1 MRLSMLVNGLANVWL
16 RLRARQG
23 KLKLNTF
30 RLIRAFYRFGPGLLV
45 NRLSHLPALS
55 HVDASGTSQVPGGP
69 SGAFASVLDPGRID
83 DPSPWPRRCC
93 PLLFRRQRLQHWSY
107 RGDRGASAPAF
118 YASRV
123 MLPPPMQDSLP
134 AGWLAF
140 AGRELNPLVRAVT
153 SLPLSWIYPDGYES
167 RPTARDAFDPIRNAQ
182 SQCSN
187 HQSALCEI
195 I

>member
-1 MRLSMLVNGLANVWL
+1 VLKDGVIGYLRKPLDENHLGDVFMRLSMLVNGLANVWL

-93 PLLFRRQRLQHWSY
+93 PCSFDGKGFSIGHIGATAGLQH
-107 RGDRGASAPAF
+107 R
-118 YASRV
+118 
-123 MLPPPMQDSLP
+123 
-134 AGWLAF
+134 
-140 AGRELNPLVRAVT
+140 
-153 SLPLSWIYPDGYES
+153 LSTLHE
-167 RPTARDAFDPIRNAQ
+167 
-182 SQCSN
+182 
-187 HQSALCEI
+187 
-195 I
+195 